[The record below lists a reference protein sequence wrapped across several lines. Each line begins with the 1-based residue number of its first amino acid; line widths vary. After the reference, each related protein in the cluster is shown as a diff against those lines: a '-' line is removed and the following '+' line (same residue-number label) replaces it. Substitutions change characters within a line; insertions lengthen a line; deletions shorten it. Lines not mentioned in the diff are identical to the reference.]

1 VVVITDRSSVFSHRS
16 ASVAHGGAGA
26 ARFVCPQVQCWCGEL
41 HPLSLLVIR
50 IRFETDSWIH
60 GGSIVCEVNRL
71 AGSDLL
77 LQMDVLPSSS
87 DLLGACRGG
96 VAEETR
102 RAAVLLLP

>member
-1 VVVITDRSSVFSHRS
+1 
-16 ASVAHGGAGA
+16 
-26 ARFVCPQVQCWCGEL
+26 
-41 HPLSLLVIR
+41 
-50 IRFETDSWIH
+50 
-60 GGSIVCEVNRL
+60 VCEVNRL

>member
-1 VVVITDRSSVFSHRS
+1 
-16 ASVAHGGAGA
+16 
-26 ARFVCPQVQCWCGEL
+26 
-41 HPLSLLVIR
+41 
-50 IRFETDSWIH
+50 
-60 GGSIVCEVNRL
+60 VCEVNRL

-87 DLLGACRGG
+87 DLLGACRG